1 MTRGIEISGLT
12 VRQLLALHAQI
23 SDELV
28 ERRITRSYNNPT
40 GDLAETLFCRAFG
53 WEQAGKSFAHVDAI
67 DPKTGTRYQIKGR
80 RITPVKSRQLGAL
93 RDLLDGHFD
102 FLAGVLFGPDYTVMR
117 AAIIPCAVAIK
128 AAKFVK
134 RTNSHRFLLEDDVWN
149 MPGVLDVTAELR
161 GVDLDSPPVVERL

>member
-1 MTRGIEISGLT
+1 MDIAGLT

-23 SDELV
+23 ADELV
-28 ERRITRSYNNPT
+28 AHRITRSYNNPT

-67 DPKTGTRYQIKGR
+67 DPKTKTRYQTKGR
-80 RITPVKSRQLGAL
+80 RITPVNKSRQLGAL
-93 RDLLDGHFD
+93 RDLLDRHFD

-128 AAKFVK
+128 VAKFVK
-134 RTNSHRFLLEDDVWN
+134 RTNSHRFLLEDDIWE
-149 MPGVLDVTAELR
+149 MPGVRDVTAELHA
-161 GVDLDSPPVVERL
+161 VDLDQMASCR